1 MNDKEHTPTENRDE
15 NTTKVAKLLPRYNN
29 GTLLKAVIAVLAI
42 IVLSLL
48 LYAFNLHQQ
57 LGERGRVISAM
68 EKHINR
74 LSEEITEKE
83 EMITLLATEN
93 LNLIP
98 LTGMEMASESYGN
111 LFWNS
116 EQSNLL
122 LFVSNLPIAPQDSTY
137 QLWTLNTDRAD
148 TVGSFSITSDRNS
161 QFIRFDRLPEFEP
174 DNTDFGI
181 TLEPRDGSD
190 QPTGDMYLFSSAN

>member
-57 LGERGRVISAM
+57 LVERGRVISAM

-148 TVGSFSITSDRNS
+148 TVGSFSITSARNS
-161 QFIRFDRLPEFEP
+161 QFIRFDRLQEFEP